1 MCVMAA
7 PRRGRKSRWFSWLYL
22 HWTSTDSMPPLS
34 RLVPGDTEQ
43 MYIKSSVLFHKVI
56 LSQNDQ
62 IILDCPFKNSCSG
75 LKNGRIIKVS
85 TFWGE
90 AQRADGAVVPVQ
102 GGVCVL
108 LLVVEVSPKRM
119 NIKHK
124 KNKVSPLWH
133 SDTHWLIKTRMGNI
147 SSYMELSCFCWLWQL
162 LWTIKERA
170 LKPSVTKISNTALI
184 QYLLFK
190 NTKQK
195 LFHDELKTHRWL

>member
-1 MCVMAA
+1 
-7 PRRGRKSRWFSWLYL
+7 
-22 HWTSTDSMPPLS
+22 MPPLS

-43 MYIKSSVLFHKVI
+43 MYIKSNVLFRKVI

-108 LLVVEVSPKRM
+108 LLVVEVSPERM
-119 NIKHK
+119 NINTRKIKFLHF
-124 KNKVSPLWH
+124 
-133 SDTHWLIKTRMGNI
+133 DIQTHTDL
-147 SSYMELSCFCWLWQL
+147 
-162 LWTIKERA
+162 
-170 LKPSVTKISNTALI
+170 
-184 QYLLFK
+184 
-190 NTKQK
+190 
-195 LFHDELKTHRWL
+195 